1 MDQAPDWSGP
11 TLGALPK
18 WGVCGSW
25 WQTLN
30 TGYTKGI
37 ISPKELGKS
46 FFTALQ
52 NIQSKTI
59 NMLQKEEEL
68 VTKHELLEMQATH
81 PISEAVLWF

>member
-11 TLGALPK
+11 SLGALPK

-30 TGYTKGI
+30 SGYTKGI
-37 ISPKELGKS
+37 TAPKELGKN
-46 FFTALQ
+46 FFIALQ
-52 NIQSKTI
+52 IFQSKTT
-59 NMLQKEEEL
+59 NMLQKEEETA
-68 VTKHELLEMQATH
+68 TKHELPEMQATH